1 MSKDLKD
8 DLKEMMKKYGP
19 EKVDSI
25 TDKDSAIKHF
35 RTSSE
40 VYKELGEGYKR
51 ERDEIKREN
60 EMLRKQ
66 IVDLKEKE
74 VRIKETETALYWIL
88 FLLVV
93 IAVTQIFAIFLFWK
107 E

>member
-35 RTSSE
+35 RTSSK

-51 ERDEIKREN
+51 ERDEVEREN
-60 EMLRKQ
+60 KMLRKQ
-66 IVDLKEKE
+66 IVELKEKE
-74 VRIKETETALYWIL
+74 VRTKETETALCWIIFL
-88 FLLVV
+88 FVV
-93 IAVTQIFAIFLFWK
+93 IAVTQISAIFVF
-107 E
+107 